1 MKSKILKAQF
11 NEMCLGGIFLD
22 FQTVALFSGQSK
34 MAAIEVTPKGINIQP
49 GPGNSLYLNTL
60 TVTGPLHRQSS
71 LPADYLPGLTN
82 MTPRKT
88 FDMPIIYEMPNLI
101 NLSATYALV
110 AGAIV

>member
-60 TVTGPLHRQSS
+60 SVTGPLHKQSS
-71 LPADYLPGLTN
+71 LPADYLPGLLN
-82 MTPRKT
+82 LSARKS
-88 FDMPIIYEMPNLI
+88 FDMPMIYEVPNLI
-101 NLSATYALV
+101 NISTTYALV
-110 AGAIV
+110 AGSIL